1 MVMDAVQT
9 QPSTAGTPDAAAVIL
24 VVDDN
29 EANRDALSRRL
40 QRKGYTTLMAED
52 GPKSLAIL
60 KSQPVDLVLLD
71 VMMPGMNGLE
81 VLEEIRRTRAAT
93 DLPVVMATA
102 RDESQDIVKAL
113 SLGAND
119 YVTKPL
125 DFAVVLARVNT
136 QLSAKS
142 YVRKIVELEQR
153 LSERNAELESA
164 NAKLQQNA
172 DRLREELDAAAR
184 IQQAFLPRT
193 LPGVAGAR
201 FSWAFEPC
209 QELAGDALNILRLDA
224 DHVAAYVLDVSG
236 HGVAA
241 SLLAVAAARVL
252 SAGSDSSSILVDK
265 TDQVAARPA
274 EVARQLNEKFAWDAE
289 TGQFLTLFYAVLNA
303 RTREFSYISC
313 GHPGAI
319 RISGQSKITTL
330 EGSGL
335 PIGLGEN
342 FEQQTVQLDRGDR
355 VILYSDGVTEAMNPN
370 RQLFGKSRLTQ
381 FLVETAGIGIEESA
395 SRLLAELKKWQGGLP
410 SHDDISILAIECT

>member
-1 MVMDAVQT
+1 MSASPMQLPPAT
-9 QPSTAGTPDAAAVIL
+9 KPEAAAMIL

-40 QRKGYTTLMAED
+40 QRSGYATVTAED
-52 GPKSLAIL
+52 GPKSLEIIQ
-60 KSQPVDLVLLD
+60 SQPIDLVLLD

-81 VLEEIRRTRAAT
+81 VLEEIRRTRNAT

-113 SLGAND
+113 GLGAND

-125 DFAVVLARVNT
+125 DFAVVLARVST
-136 QLSAKS
+136 QLSTRS
-142 YVRKIVELEQR
+142 YVRRIVELEQR

-164 NAKLQQNA
+164 NSKLEQNA
-172 DRLREELDAAAR
+172 ARLREELDAAAR
-184 IQQAFLPRT
+184 IQQAFLPRKMPE
-193 LPGVAGAR
+193 LAGAR
-201 FSWAFEPC
+201 FSWVFEPC

-252 SAGSDSSSILVDK
+252 SAGADTSSILVDK
-265 TDQVAARPA
+265 SDQAAVGPA

-289 TGQFLTLFYAVLNA
+289 TGQFLTLFYTVLNV
-303 RTREFSYISC
+303 RTRELSYISC

-319 RISGQSKITTL
+319 RIAGQSKVTTL

-342 FEQQTVQLDRGDR
+342 FEQQTVQLDPGDR
-355 VILYSDGVTEAMNPN
+355 VILYSDGVTEAMNSD
-370 RQLFGKSRLTQ
+370 RELFGKSRLTRI
-381 FLVETAGIGIEESA
+381 LLDTAGIGIEESV
-395 SRLLAELKKWQGGLP
+395 SRLLAELKKWQGGLNW
-410 SHDDISILAIECT
+410 HDDISILAMECT